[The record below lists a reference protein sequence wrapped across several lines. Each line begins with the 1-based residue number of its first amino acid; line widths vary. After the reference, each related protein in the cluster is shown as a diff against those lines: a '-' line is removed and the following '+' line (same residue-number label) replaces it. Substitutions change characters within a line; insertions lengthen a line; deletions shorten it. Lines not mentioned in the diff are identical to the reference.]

1 MHNKLSCN
9 RNLLQHACF
18 SKDDSYANFR
28 AFTLVFDIQRF
39 SVTICLVPCKMIWC
53 KLSQHDHVT
62 DSYKY
67 FMIIII
73 KGKRNFFFIVNSY
86 NVIIYD
92 NDRQTLHPD
101 KQAKYTRAYSWIHHG
116 IPVSI
121 QDTSCKPMQQ
131 VEQGLKNVCTQDL
144 TQVDSNVTAKPYL
157 RCRMYQGIN
166 RRYI

>member
-9 RNLLQHACF
+9 RNLLQHACV
-18 SKDDSYANFR
+18 SKDDSYANFK

-53 KLSQHDHVT
+53 KLSQLDHVP

-101 KQAKYTRAYSWIHHG
+101 KQAKYTRAYSWI
-116 IPVSI
+116 
-121 QDTSCKPMQQ
+121 QQ